1 MTKKNYFQIGLV
13 LVMVGAYIIYFT
25 DWFKTKPMHIT
36 GARSRVVRAVRNA
49 QSGAAAAPMIFYMG
63 DSFELTEVKVVP
75 LDALKTNKLS
85 QPVWHLVGD
94 PSSDSIS
101 SFSYGQRIEG
111 MSPAGDNAQTEQL
124 QPSVMYRLFL
134 TAGKVKGQLDFHI
147 GSAPANTVTNR

>member
-13 LVMVGAYIIYFT
+13 LVFVGFYVIYFT

-36 GARSRVVRAVRNA
+36 GARSRVVRTVRNA
-49 QSGAAAAPMIFYMG
+49 QSGAAAAPMNFYLG

-75 LDALKTNKLS
+75 LDALKTNKLA
-85 QPVWHLVGD
+85 QPVWHLIGD

-101 SFSYGQRIEG
+101 SLSYGQRIEG
-111 MSPAGDNAQTEQL
+111 MSPANDVPQAGPL

-147 GSAPANTVTNR
+147 GPAPANTVTNR